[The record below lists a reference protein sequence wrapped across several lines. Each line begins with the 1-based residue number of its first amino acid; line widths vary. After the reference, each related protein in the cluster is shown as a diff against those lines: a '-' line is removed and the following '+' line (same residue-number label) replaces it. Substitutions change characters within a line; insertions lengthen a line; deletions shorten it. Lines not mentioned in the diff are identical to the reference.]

1 MRRGFRCLPLLGS
14 YFASGGRS
22 SSPQGENPGR
32 ACEEPNS
39 GSPHQPSP
47 VPEKLEHLQESLAEG
62 HALQPPLLPIPG
74 PVFSPV
80 RSLDGQDLLWVSRCA
95 SNPWCSHAGH
105 PDLMQRAGMPQEEAA
120 LFPEEPAETFAL
132 RVGPEH
138 EQASRDGER
147 DGIAL
152 DDVAPEMA
160 SAELGKCESQEPTLQ
175 LRDGDSAE
183 DSEKCDGGDAGTSS
197 DANPLS
203 SSQKWS
209 TNTGQRGDGGE
220 M

>member
-1 MRRGFRCLPLLGS
+1 MSRR
-14 YFASGGRS
+14 
-22 SSPQGENPGR
+22 
-32 ACEEPNS
+32 
-39 GSPHQPSP
+39 P
-47 VPEKLEHLQESLAEG
+47 VTA
-62 HALQPPLLPIPG
+62 
-74 PVFSPV
+74 
-80 RSLDGQDLLWVSRCA
+80 R
-95 SNPWCSHAGH
+95 
-105 PDLMQRAGMPQEEAA
+105 
-120 LFPEEPAETFAL
+120 ET
-132 RVGPEH
+132 
-138 EQASRDGER
+138 ASR
-147 DGIAL
+147 L
-152 DDVAPEMA
+152 MTWPPEMA